1 MGKRVDPKE
10 GLRLTL
16 LKCATHTVVDVDAAA
31 ERYARWLDY
40 SVVETGVVPVDLA
53 AAWQAPGS
61 AGRRS
66 IVMQPASGSPV
77 FLRFVESDPVP
88 DYLPIRTYG
97 WAAIEICVQDVEA
110 VNERMLASQLFDVI
124 GPPKPL
130 DGFPNV
136 KPMQV
141 RGPDQETVYLT
152 EIRVDDPSSGLPK
165 PKSLIDRP
173 FIMVLAC
180 LDLAK
185 TAAWLADVLALEVS
199 DPVAIRYSMI
209 SLAFG
214 LPSEDKHALVTA
226 KWDGQTFLEADQYP
240 EGAIE
245 RPCQPGMLPPGVS
258 IVSMVHPDFSR
269 LEGKWVAE
277 PVVRHGP
284 LYGGARV
291 GVLRTPEGALLEVIE
306 GEALPWG

>member
-1 MGKRVDPKE
+1 MEE
-10 GLRLTL
+10 GPGVTL
-16 LKCATHTVVDVDAAA
+16 LKCATHIVADVDAAV

-40 SVVETGVVPVDLA
+40 TLVEDALVPADLA
-53 AAWQAPGS
+53 EAWGAPAS
-61 AGRRS
+61 AGRRYAVLKPS
-66 IVMQPASGSPV
+66 SGSPV
-77 FLRFVESDPVP
+77 FLRFIEGDDVP

-141 RGPDQETVYLT
+141 RGPDKETVYLT
-152 EIRVDDPSSGLPK
+152 EIRVDDPSSGLPQ
-165 PKSLIDRP
+165 PQSLIDRP
-173 FIMVLAC
+173 FILVLAC
-180 LDLAK
+180 PDLRA
-185 TAAWLADVLALEVS
+185 TAQWMADVLALEVS

-214 LPSEDKHALVTA
+214 LPSEDKHELVTA
-226 KWDGQTFLEADQYP
+226 KWKGQVFLEADQYP
-240 EGAIE
+240 EGTTV
-245 RPCQPGMLPPGVS
+245 RPSHPGALPPGVS
-258 IVSMVHPDFSR
+258 IVSMVHPELDRLDGHWFSPPVAR
-269 LEGKWVAE
+269 EGA
-277 PVVRHGP
+277 

-291 GVLRTPEGALLEVIE
+291 GVLKTPEGALLEVME
-306 GEALPWG
+306 GEALGWGR